1 MQRNPAYFAMISE
14 LWDKLD
20 PGFFAPVWLL
30 IGLVAVI
37 AVVLLEIGAR
47 RRRRQAVRLFA
58 ASHLAVA
65 LTGSVSP
72 LKRLLKTVLLVTAV
86 GLLFVAM
93 ARPHLF
99 FNWSEENRTGFDV
112 LLAVDCSKSMLT
124 EDVKPNRIERAKL
137 AIADFADRLPDN
149 RLGLIAFAGDA
160 FLQCPLTLD
169 HDAFQSALRELDTD
183 TIPRPGTDIATAIDL
198 AVDALKSQPNNLKFL
213 ILVTDGEDLEGRV
226 LDAAKNAAQSGLKIY
241 TVGVGTPNGGLIPER
256 DDSGAIMYHQ
266 DAGGQEVVSK
276 LDENTLRQIAD
287 ITGGAY
293 EPLGQRGEG
302 LDEIYNRY
310 IQPLPKQ
317 NLEERREKIRFERF
331 EWPLALAILFLI
343 WEFMTRERAESPVPA
358 ASSLTSPAHRPP
370 RRRPAR
376 NAIAATP
383 LIALS
388 LFLLGPPGPARAA
401 DTDTAERNY
410 KSGQYEQ
417 AMENYQKAA
426 EHQPARG
433 DLQYNRGDAAYK
445 AGDYSE
451 AEEAF
456 RKALETP
463 DLGLQENAYYNLGN
477 AQYQHGDALQK
488 VDTKKT
494 IGLWEQAL
502 HSYDSALKLKTTAD
516 AKHNYDY
523 VKEKLEELKKQQ
535 QQQQQQQNK
544 QNQSNSDNKNQSGQN
559 SQQNQNQGNQGNQQ
573 QQNQSDGQNNPKNG
587 GQNSSQSQQQS
598 GNKPDQ
604 DQKPDSADK
613 TGQQSASASRNG
625 NNNQVQAYSGTRD
638 QDQQDP
644 GIKSRQDAE
653 NLLDSL
659 KDDEHHVTAR
669 MLNDLTGNQPQPT
682 PSGKDW

>member
-1 MQRNPAYFAMISE
+1 MISE
-14 LWDKLD
+14 LWNILD

-58 ASHLAVA
+58 ASHLTAA
-65 LTGSVSP
+65 LTGSVSS
-72 LKRLLKTVLLVTAV
+72 LKRLLKTVLLIAAV
-86 GLLFVAM
+86 GLLFTAM

-99 FNWSEENRTGFDV
+99 FDWSEENRSGLDI

-149 RLGLIAFAGDA
+149 RLGLIVFAGDA

-169 HDAFQSALRELDTD
+169 HDAFQTAVRELDTD

-213 ILVTDGEDLEGRV
+213 ILVTDGEDIEGRV
-226 LDAAKNAAQSGLKIY
+226 LDAARNAAQSGLKIY
-241 TVGVGTPNGGLIPER
+241 AVGVGTPEGDRIPER

-266 DAGGQEVVSK
+266 DSNGQEVISK

-293 EPLGQRGEG
+293 VPLGQRSEG
-302 LDEIYNRY
+302 LDEIYRRY
-310 IQPLPKQ
+310 IEPLPKQ
-317 NLEERREKIRFERF
+317 NLEKQREKIRIERF
-331 EWPLALAILFLI
+331 EWPLALAILFLM
-343 WEFMTRERAESPVPA
+343 WEFLINERAESPAPPA
-358 ASSLTSPAHRPP
+358 ASLSLPARRPP
-370 RRRPAR
+370 RRRTTR
-376 NAIAATP
+376 NSAAASTP
-383 LIALS
+383 LIAFG
-388 LFLLGPPGPARAA
+388 LFLSGALGPARAA
-401 DTDTAERNY
+401 DLDTAERDY
-410 KSGQYEQ
+410 KSGQYEK
-417 AMENYQKAA
+417 AMENYERAA
-426 EHQPARG
+426 EDQPARN
-433 DLQYNRGDAAYK
+433 DLEYNYGDAAYK

-463 DLGLQENAYYNLGN
+463 DLSLQEKTYYNLGN
-477 AQYQHGDALQK
+477 AQYQHGEAMRQ
-488 VDTKKT
+488 VDTKRT

-516 AKHNYDY
+516 ALHNYEF
-523 VKEKLEELKKQQ
+523 VKEKLEQLKKQQ
-535 QQQQQQQNK
+535 QQQGNTG
-544 QNQSNSDNKNQSGQN
+544 QSNPDNKDQSGQN
-559 SQQNQNQGNQGNQQ
+559 SPQDQGQGGGQGNNQPQNQPGR
-573 QQNQSDGQNNPKNG
+573 NNPQNG
-587 GQNSSQSQQQS
+587 PALAGPQQPG
-598 GNKPDQ
+598 GNANQ
-604 DQKPDSADK
+604 DQKSGSADK
-613 TGQQSASASRNG
+613 DKDGQLR
-625 NNNQVQAYSGTRD
+625 AYSGTRA

-644 GIKSRQDAE
+644 NIKSRQEAE

-659 KDDEHHVTAR
+659 KDDERHITAR
-669 MLNDLTGNQPQPT
+669 LLNGDNQPPPP